1 MRTMSTSAVQALM
14 AQETDAVFLILL
26 TIEHESLA
34 VPIRV
39 VNNNVNIVS
48 RGNTYQAFAFDIT
61 LPNDDDGLPVA
72 KLTMDNIGLELI
84 KTIRSIKSNPTVTIE
99 IILASSPDTVELA
112 VYDMTLKSVQFN
124 AYTVSGDLVV
134 EDILNQPLH
143 GSMIDSS
150 QYRGLL

>member
-61 LPNDDDGLPVA
+61 LPNDDGGLPVA

-84 KTIRSIKSNPTVTIE
+84 ETIRSIKSNPTVTIE

-124 AYTVSGDLVV
+124 AYTVSGDLIV

-150 QYRGLL
+150 QYRGLF

>member
-26 TIEHESLA
+26 TIEHGSLA
-34 VPIRV
+34 TPIRV

-61 LPNDDDGLPVA
+61 LPNDDKGLPVA
-72 KLTMDNIGLELI
+72 KLTIDNIGLELI
-84 KTIRSIKSNPTVTIE
+84 ETIRTIKSNPTVTIE
-99 IILASSPDTVELA
+99 IILANSPDTVELA
-112 VYDMTLKSVQFN
+112 IYDMTLKSVQFN
-124 AYTVSGDLVV
+124 AYTVSGDLIV

-150 QYRGLL
+150 QYRGLF

>member
-26 TIEHESLA
+26 TIEHETLA
-34 VPIRV
+34 TPIRV

-61 LPNDDDGLPVA
+61 LPNDDEGLPVA

-84 KTIRSIKSNPTVTIE
+84 ETIRTIKSNPTVTIE
-99 IILASSPDTVELA
+99 IILANSPDTVELA
-112 VYDMTLKSVQFN
+112 IYDMTLKSVQFN
-124 AYTVSGDLVV
+124 AYTVSGDLIV

-150 QYRGLL
+150 QYRGLF